1 VHSSREG
8 IESCCSVRLL
18 RGKNVKTSVSVRGR
32 GPTAHG
38 SGVTLVCREH
48 RIKTDSSSSTLFLCI
63 ITYVGVYREPVRDGT
78 PQHEVKRTGEC
89 GGSKEP

>member
-1 VHSSREG
+1 MMSRHSKVVYCRHCTDLETGPREKWTGIVHSSREG

-38 SGVTLVCREH
+38 S
-48 RIKTDSSSSTLFLCI
+48 
-63 ITYVGVYREPVRDGT
+63 RDFSM
-78 PQHEVKRTGEC
+78 PQSIE
-89 GGSKEP
+89 

>member
-1 VHSSREG
+1 MSRHSKIVYCRHCTDLETGLEKWTGIVHSSREG

-38 SGVTLVCREH
+38 SGVTL
-48 RIKTDSSSSTLFLCI
+48 
-63 ITYVGVYREPVRDGT
+63 
-78 PQHEVKRTGEC
+78 PQSIE
-89 GGSKEP
+89 